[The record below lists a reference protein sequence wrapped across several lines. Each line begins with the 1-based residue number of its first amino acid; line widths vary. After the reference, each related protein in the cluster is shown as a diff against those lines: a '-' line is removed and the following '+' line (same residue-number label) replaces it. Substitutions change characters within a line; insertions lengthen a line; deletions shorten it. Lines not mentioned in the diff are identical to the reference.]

1 MNITR
6 ITILHDTHGPDHVYL
21 HTDIPEEIW
30 PFTGM
35 QTFKA
40 EVVAGR
46 GEAFALE
53 HFPEHEVKVIDIG

>member
-1 MNITR
+1 MNITK
-6 ITILHDTHGPDHVYL
+6 ITVLIDTHGPDHVYL

-46 GEAFALE
+46 GEKFASE
-53 HFPEHEVKVIDIG
+53 HFPDIPVTVVDIG